1 MWYVIVIVAFVIIFW
16 FFIKK
21 AKLYHEEKRREMKQ
35 KELEEKRALIRKT
48 YTMYWEQLPNI
59 YSSERL
65 RQLLSLGYKYQDL
78 TLVVQR
84 ISDNFTVRERKPELL
99 SYSQY
104 RDNGDRHYYR
114 VKKIAELQKLL
125 GNPKWK
131 YSSDGVNINY
141 YDYPIIPN
149 LDLDYLLNR
158 KLRMPWE

>member
-1 MWYVIVIVAFVIIFW
+1 MWYLIVIVAFVIIFLLI
-16 FFIKK
+16 IKK
-21 AKLYHEEKRREMKQ
+21 AKLYNEEKRREMKQ
-35 KELEEKRALIRKT
+35 KEIEEKRALIRKT

-65 RQLLSLGYKYQDL
+65 QQLLYVGYKYQDL

-84 ISDNFTVRERKPELL
+84 ISDNFTGRERKPELL